1 MRKGW
6 IIALVVFLLTIG
18 VVLGISV
25 YNKNKTDNTNIV
37 DNKKLANETKV
48 DNIVSTVAVL
58 EKVSPNAK
66 VLEKTYFTGCDHL
79 LKETKDIPENLVNK
93 DKETVE
99 KYYKDWNVDSFSKN
113 EIIVYK
119 EESGFC
125 NQHYLIKEH
134 NGVLGIYT
142 IDENGKITLK
152 EDTEIQTMYLPEAD
166 LEKVKQGIEAV
177 GNMELNSA
185 LEDFE

>member
-48 DNIVSTVAVL
+48 DDIVSTVA
-58 EKVSPNAK
+58 

>member
-6 IIALVVFLLTIG
+6 IIALALFLLIMG
-18 VVLGISV
+18 VVLGVSV
-25 YNKNKTDNTNIV
+25 YNKNKTDQINTV
-37 DNKKLANETKV
+37 QDKKLAEENTATIYTASIE
-48 DNIVSTVAVL
+48 

-66 VLEKTYFTGCDHL
+66 ILQKVYYTGCDHL

-93 DKETVE
+93 NKEEVE

-113 EIIVYK
+113 EIIIYK

>member
-6 IIALVVFLLTIG
+6 IIALAIFLLIIS
-18 VVLGISV
+18 VALGISV

-37 DNKKLANETKV
+37 DNKKLAEENEINNVVPT
-48 DNIVSTVAVL
+48 AVVE

-66 VLEKTYFTGCDHL
+66 VLQKQ
-79 LKETKDIPENLVNK
+79 
-93 DKETVE
+93 
-99 KYYKDWNVDSFSKN
+99 YYKDWNVDSFSKN
-113 EIIVYK
+113 EIIIYK